1 MAFTEAERAVIF
13 ADVQQGG
20 KDEAD
25 LKVAIQL
32 IEVELDKGD
41 PSSIQ
46 DAFELALSV
55 HPTVVLL
62 WLKYLHWL
70 DNSLKIPSKAAEV
83 YERAVIVN
91 PMSTEI
97 MQLALIAYERAGES
111 SEKIEELWEVA
122 KNSIVDPDWG
132 RSLFTTYIF
141 LLKRRVVQS
150 ESKDF
155 SIVEE
160 AFEDGCTFLSH
171 RFRFWDQ
178 MFKYRL
184 MHAYFHYSTTKNYG
198 KARDIVRD
206 ILATGGNTQ
215 PKVAIE
221 AISYERHF
229 GRDMIRCRHML
240 YQAVNSVT
248 ENAFL
253 LFDYFIQFERE
264 EGTLEELGKALSKV
278 NSQAKRLQQ
287 RDEQMRVQRLTASP
301 LKTKKDS
308 PVASR
313 ENGSKLHAKRKLQLL
328 SEDNENTEKSVAKR
342 DKDGFVVPTIPS
354 RLAKNKEMD
363 VDSGSSDATV
373 GPASIIVSVHA
384 EVNDINADVDEQATV
399 FVSNLGY
406 NATVEEIASL
416 FDNVKQVWLSGA
428 GKGKQSKGYGSVT
441 FNTAEDASNALKK
454 DRVKLNGRPVFVSK
468 YKKKKE
474 GDVGKSDFRYSVGL
488 EKNKLYVSNVHFDC
502 SEEKLREV
510 FGAFG
515 SVKAVRI
522 VTHKSGRPKGCA
534 YVELDSESSAQ
545 KAINSPAI
553 EILGRPVKVALS
565 NPPKKDQLTPAIKG
579 HGMHRRIGSMTN
591 GNDETENKNV
601 DSGEKP
607 KKTKLS
613 NDEFRKFL

>member
-1 MAFTEAERAVIF
+1 MISVAVDNKDRLTVIWPVVERHLQWLMKNFGQNPLIVERVVVGLLRLTGRVLYHLN
-13 ADVQQGG
+13 D
-20 KDEAD
+20 KDEDGIAD
-25 LKVAIQL
+25 NALQSLSMLLSLKPPSWFMFSRRIAYGLQTAIAKSTFWRTVRRCVYVYCG
-32 IEVELDKGD
+32 IEVIGTHVGE
-41 PSSIQ
+41 
-46 DAFELALSV
+46 
-55 HPTVVLL
+55 VL
-62 WLKYLHWL
+62 Y
-70 DNSLKIPSKAAEV
+70 S
-83 YERAVIVN
+83 
-91 PMSTEI
+91 
-97 MQLALIAYERAGES
+97 
-111 SEKIEELWEVA
+111 IEELWEVA

-132 RSLFTTYIF
+132 
-141 LLKRRVVQS
+141 KS

-328 SEDNENTEKSVAKR
+328 SEDNENTEKSVAKS

-474 GDVGKSDFRYSVGL
+474 GDVGKSDFRYSVEL

-601 DSGEKP
+601 NSGEKP

>member
-1 MAFTEAERAVIF
+1 
-13 ADVQQGG
+13 
-20 KDEAD
+20 
-25 LKVAIQL
+25 
-32 IEVELDKGD
+32 
-41 PSSIQ
+41 
-46 DAFELALSV
+46 
-55 HPTVVLL
+55 
-62 WLKYLHWL
+62 
-70 DNSLKIPSKAAEV
+70 
-83 YERAVIVN
+83 
-91 PMSTEI
+91 
-97 MQLALIAYERAGES
+97 
-111 SEKIEELWEVA
+111 
-122 KNSIVDPDWG
+122 
-132 RSLFTTYIF
+132 
-141 LLKRRVVQS
+141 
-150 ESKDF
+150 
-155 SIVEE
+155 
-160 AFEDGCTFLSH
+160 
-171 RFRFWDQ
+171 

-328 SEDNENTEKSVAKR
+328 SEDNENTEKSVAKS

-474 GDVGKSDFRYSVGL
+474 GDVGKSDFRYSVEL

-591 GNDETENKNV
+591 GNDETENKNWLMKDFGQNPLIV
-601 DSGEKP
+601 ERVVVGLLRLTGRVLYHLNDKDEDGIADNALQSLSMLLSLKPPLWFMFSRRIAYGLQTAIAKSTFWRTVRRCVYVYCGIEVIGTHVGEVLYCTGVSMYRTILHSGLGIAERLWRPSSP
-607 KKTKLS
+607 KSGHSIRLQWTIMIHFAELHSYKRRIQLGQRFVG
-613 NDEFRKFL
+613 DEFGYLPQSILGSC